1 MSNRIKTALLLGLMT
16 GLIMAVGGMAGG
28 RNGIVYA
35 FIFAA
40 VINFF
45 AYWFSDKIVLAMYGA
60 KEITPE
66 QAPRLFSIIQ
76 QLTQGAGL
84 PMPRVCVVPVAT
96 PNAFATGRNPSRAV
110 VAVTE
115 GILKILDERE
125 LAGVIAHELSHVKDR
140 DILVASVAATLAG
153 AVMMLAR
160 IAQWGAIFGGVRS
173 DNDRG
178 GGAIGFLATIILAP
192 IAAMLIQLWIS
203 RSREFLADEEGA
215 KLVGN
220 PNYLA
225 DALEKLEYAAIKVP
239 LDANQATAH
248 MFIVNPLRGR
258 KAAFIG
264 KLFSTHPPTE
274 ERVRR
279 LRAMRPTL

>member
-1 MSNRIKTALLLGLMT
+1 MHFGKKEVLKMSNRIKTVLLLGLMT

-66 QAPRLFSIIQ
+66 QAPRLFSIIR

-96 PNAFATGRNPSRAV
+96 PNAFATGRNPSREV

-115 GILKILDERE
+115 GILRFWMN
-125 LAGVIAHELSHVKDR
+125 
-140 DILVASVAATLAG
+140 AS
-153 AVMMLAR
+153 
-160 IAQWGAIFGGVRS
+160 W
-173 DNDRG
+173 
-178 GGAIGFLATIILAP
+178 
-192 IAAMLIQLWIS
+192 
-203 RSREFLADEEGA
+203 
-215 KLVGN
+215 
-220 PNYLA
+220 
-225 DALEKLEYAAIKVP
+225 
-239 LDANQATAH
+239 
-248 MFIVNPLRGR
+248 
-258 KAAFIG
+258 
-264 KLFSTHPPTE
+264 
-274 ERVRR
+274 
-279 LRAMRPTL
+279 RAS